1 LQPVLLALKSKPVH
15 RHFRRP
21 VQGLWVEGLFLLWQ
35 RQQLGVQAVFV
46 VWEVEE

>member
-1 LQPVLLALKSKPVH
+1 VLLALRSKPVH

-21 VQGLWVEGLFLLWQ
+21 EQRLSVEGLFLLLQ
-35 RQQLGVQAVFV
+35 RQQLEVQAVFV